1 MATNNNIKTTNKENI
16 ATIRAS
22 SQEALMQLVDECN
35 NALKDSREVNL
46 VSSKTAKVFE
56 YFFYFKREVSEWK
69 KWSIIIYFI
78 IALMFT
84 ITGEKIFIISAEK
97 SINDILISL
106 MLFIIITAVTLI
118 FFKDKNIENF
128 FLTLYPNFKKEKNYI
143 FIVTQIAKSTFKTF
157 QLKES
162 GFRLAIYFF
171 VALVIFH
178 IANYFL
184 WNINAS
190 IFVSWAFFVVY
201 IIIQNTN
208 SFVFENK
215 F

>member
-1 MATNNNIKTTNKENI
+1 MAATNIKTTNKENI
-16 ATIRAS
+16 ATIKAS

-35 NALKDSREVNL
+35 NALKDDREVNV

-56 YFFYFKREVSEWK
+56 YYFYFKREVSEFK

-78 IALMFT
+78 IALMFNLM
-84 ITGEKIFIISAEK
+84 GEKIFIFSAEK

-106 MLFIIITAVTLI
+106 MSFVIVTAVTLI
-118 FFKDKNIENF
+118 FFKDYNIENF

-143 FIVTQIAKSTFKTF
+143 LIITKIAKSTFKTF
-157 QLKES
+157 HLKES

-171 VALVIFH
+171 VALVIFN
-178 IANYFL
+178 IANYFF
-184 WNINAS
+184 WKINAS

-201 IIIQNTN
+201 ITIQNTN
-208 SFVFENK
+208 NFVFENK